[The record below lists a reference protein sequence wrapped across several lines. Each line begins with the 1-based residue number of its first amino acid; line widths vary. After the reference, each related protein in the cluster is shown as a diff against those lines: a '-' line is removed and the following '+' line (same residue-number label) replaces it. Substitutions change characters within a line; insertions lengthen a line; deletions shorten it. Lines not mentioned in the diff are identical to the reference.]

1 MSKKILELDQVYFPG
16 EVETEQ
22 EESFFVSLEK
32 LAKESNSEGTKRT
45 KSALHKWGVAFEK
58 EKFEPLPRIFLE
70 NLDVFQFR
78 GSELQVLIQIL
89 MWWTDRSRWPTCH
102 YETIAS
108 RTGISTRIIMDTLKR
123 LEEKEVVVPSF
134 EYIVVKKRPAMF
146 YKPVKWSRKGLL
158 KRVKYSELPAD
169 MRARSNNGAR
179 FFDLTNLIDI
189 CTHLLNQKQQA
200 QKGAESINMVRQ
212 LKSSEELIEDI
223 TSSKDFKE
231 YARFLRKHQ

>member
-1 MSKKILELDQVYFPG
+1 MSKKILELDQVDLPG

>member
-1 MSKKILELDQVYFPG
+1 MSKKILELDQVDLPD

-146 YKPVKWSRKGLL
+146 YKPVKWSPKGLL

-169 MRARSNNGAR
+169 MRTRSNNGAR

-189 CTHLLNQKQQA
+189 CTHLLNQKNQA

-212 LKSSEELIEDI
+212 LKSSEEVIDEI
-223 TSSKDFKE
+223 TSSKGYKE

>member
-1 MSKKILELDQVYFPG
+1 MTKKQPKSAAPELPEKFELDD
-16 EVETEQ
+16 
-22 EESFFVSLEK
+22 EENFFVSLNK
-32 LAKESNSEGTKRT
+32 LAKDTASEGSKR
-45 KSALHKWGVAFEK
+45 SRGALHKWGAQFEK

-108 RTGISTRIIMDTLKR
+108 RTGLTPRMIMDTLKR
-123 LEEKEVVVPSF
+123 LEEKQVVVPTF
-134 EYIVVKKRPAMF
+134 EYTVVKNRPAMF
-146 YKPVKWSRKGLL
+146 FKPVKWSKKGLL
-158 KRVKYSELPAD
+158 KRLKFTELPAD
-169 MRARSNNGAR
+169 MRSRSNNGAR
-179 FFDLTNLIDI
+179 FFDLTNLIEI

-200 QKGAESINMVRQ
+200 QRGAESINMVRQ
-212 LKSSEELIEDI
+212 LKSSEEVIEEI
-223 TSSKDFKE
+223 TSTKDFKE

>member
-1 MSKKILELDQVYFPG
+1 MSKKILELDQVDLPG

-108 RTGISTRIIMDTLKR
+108 RTGISTRIIMDLALK
-123 LEEKEVVVPSF
+123 K
-134 EYIVVKKRPAMF
+134 
-146 YKPVKWSRKGLL
+146 
-158 KRVKYSELPAD
+158 
-169 MRARSNNGAR
+169 
-179 FFDLTNLIDI
+179 
-189 CTHLLNQKQQA
+189 LNP
-200 QKGAESINMVRQ
+200 
-212 LKSSEELIEDI
+212 
-223 TSSKDFKE
+223 
-231 YARFLRKHQ
+231 